1 MSGSD
6 TNDIFAPAKL
16 VIGTLEIPIGPQEEG
31 AEFDLRQQFVNASV
45 GLMFALDDATDA
57 DQHKQL
63 EAQLVIVDAIREQVP
78 KPVQEADDASDDDDG
93 DDGLERDEGQS
104 MYDVLASDG
113 QTSMFSDQE
122 FAEATRDS
130 EPTH

>member
-6 TNDIFAPAKL
+6 TNDTFAPAKL

-78 KPVQEADDASDDDDG
+78 KPVQEADDVSDDDDS
-93 DDGLERDEGQS
+93 DDGLERDDET
-104 MYDVLASDG
+104 LTSDG